1 MQNRRQQRCIQDFGE
16 QWTAFPDNRG
26 YYGSKELLE
35 DICRPLIEAEE
46 VRGCRVAEIG
56 AGTGRIVNMLLDAG
70 ASHVVAVEP
79 SQAVHAL
86 KRNVR
91 QRSEQVT
98 VLPTTGEQI
107 PPSAELDWAFSIG
120 VLHHIPE
127 PEPVVQ
133 AMYRALRPGG
143 RILIW
148 LYGREGNRLLLFFLL
163 PLRTITQRLPHSVL
177 NLLVSLIDLPLR
189 LYMTLCRHF
198 PLPLRGY
205 LNNVLGHFNPAERRL
220 VIYDQ
225 LNPAYAKYYTR
236 HEAVDL
242 LRKCGFH
249 DIRVHH
255 RHGYSWTVMGTKPD
269 CARAAA

>member
-1 MQNRRQQRCIQDFGE
+1 MQNQRQQRCIRDFGE

-35 DICRPLIEAEE
+35 DICRPLLETEE
-46 VRGCRVAEIG
+46 VRGCRVAEVG

-70 ASHVVAVEP
+70 AAHVLAVEP
-79 SQAVHAL
+79 SEAMIAL

-91 QRSEQVT
+91 ERAAQVT
-98 VLPTTGEQI
+98 TLQTTGDQI
-107 PPSAELDWAFSIG
+107 PPNEELDLAFSIG

-127 PEPVVQ
+127 PEPVVR
-133 AMYRALRPGG
+133 AMYKALRPGG

-148 LYGREGNRLLLFFLL
+148 LYGHEGNRLLLFFLL
-163 PLRTITQRLPHSVL
+163 PLRALTQRLPHRLL

-189 LYMTLCRHF
+189 SYMALCRRF

-205 LNNVLGHFNPAERRL
+205 LCNVLSHFHPAERRL

-225 LNPAYAKYYTR
+225 LNPAYAKYYR
-236 HEAVDL
+236 RDEAVNL
-242 LRKCGFH
+242 LRQCGFH
-249 DIRVHH
+249 SIRVHH
-255 RHGYSWTVMGTKPD
+255 RHGYSWTVMATKPG
-269 CARAAA
+269 CTQIAA